1 MIPSSFT
8 QLVKTTTNYKGR
20 PVRNGKLTKAY
31 KKYVKETNG
40 VAPLPNTLAY
50 NPNTKRIVKY
60 SSVYDSRFKNKKVYK
75 TKVKKEIIKRDKFT
89 HTETVL
95 DALNNFRLY
104 RYNVKSKTLKE
115 LFNVIKH
122 IQNTKHNGEGF
133 VRLYFKNIADN
144 KISNRNISNE
154 YLDSYEEFKARVEEI
169 QEGVSIGS
177 DSLDESTYKLLSNIF
192 DLFITK
198 IGGGSKAD
206 SIIWNC
212 KNIVTKYDTC
222 YEEVLKSL
230 GGSKADIKN
239 IDSNNKYFDNLI
251 KSIDEITKITGET
264 VQIIANS
271 FTIDGEAGASNIKSN
286 TPTIFT
292 VPNGK
297 KKDKLIKSNQ
307 LLLSEY
313 PEIKKV
319 VLFNNQEL
327 KNQYFLSDD
336 EDIKID
342 HTIIYD
348 KIQGHYDLVEGDL
361 EFNNIYLGRNNT
373 IYRKKEDDFKPLY
386 RFNDLNKM
394 NKTNKQMT
402 NKKIFF
408 DYETVIDTTQKNIMK
423 EYSISFLV
431 LDDDELATLEK
442 LDAKGN
448 IGPINKFLEGKI
460 FNFVGYDCSIRFVKW
475 ILENQYIKHEES
487 EEFVKFD
494 LVSFNGANFDNFI
507 LLHSLLDLDN
517 DFGQEINVS
526 QIFYNG
532 SQILNMKINNKHS
545 VFDIAKHLVGSLKGN
560 CKGFN
565 VKTLAKGEFNHH
577 TAQKLH
583 DDGKLIEFMTDNKE
597 LETYN
602 NLDVLSLA
610 VIFERYKN
618 ALRENEETKDYA
630 DDLCNR
636 KTIGGLI
643 YDIAK
648 KSWKNLKIDQDE
660 IVDKKTIRKSKSP
673 AFPKLDK
680 KEYDDILKFKCAGRV
695 ELFNGVQ
702 KIEEELSSKDVCSLY
717 PFIMAVFSGGWFPCG
732 IKKETIEYIK
742 NKIGFYYCDIDQSNL
757 KNKNLPNIYP
767 EKVFKKKANGAEGP
781 LEGND
786 WASTNILKDYLIS
799 NVMIEQLLKNG
810 CKVNIK
816 NGFYFTDRV
825 RGCDLFEF
833 ILVFMK
839 KKNEQDLLK
848 KGKSDLYNS
857 ALRETLKLLM
867 NSMSGK
873 VIEGLHLEKTIQ
885 TDEYDYLK
893 IKDDKKT
900 ESITCINII
909 GSKVFTTYK
918 VSEES
923 QINKQRPVY
932 LGVLIYDY
940 SKCYM
945 FDTLYSVIGLKDLVY
960 TDTDAGKMR
969 KSVFNRPDVKEYMRT
984 AKISAW
990 NKAIKYDPKLKNHLL
1005 YDENSKVFGS
1015 YEEECAPNNLSYF
1028 LQKKGYLIINKEGYE
1043 KGEDDSLKMGFKGV
1057 PKTSVMITL
1066 KEDFIEKK
1074 TTNHK
1079 DGTTTTKYFIND
1091 NKKANDYYNEN
1102 KNLQIQNNAIDFGEQ
1117 LYNNKFCYILTMSF
1131 RKVVKNTLSNVETD
1145 DIDRFNKLNNTI
1157 QVSAILKKITI
1168 N

>member
-1 MIPSSFT
+1 MIEKSFI
-8 QLVKTTTNYKGR
+8 QLVKNLTNYKGR
-20 PVRNGKLTKAY
+20 PLRNGKLTKAY
-31 KKYVKETNG
+31 KKYVKETDG
-40 VAPLPNTLAY
+40 SAPLPRQLAY

-60 SSVYDSRFKNKKVYK
+60 SSVYDSRFKTKLVYK
-75 TKVKKEIIKRDKFT
+75 TKIKKEIKKRDKFA

-104 RYNVKSKTLKE
+104 RYNVKSTTLKQLYE
-115 LFNVIKH
+115 VIKH
-122 IQNTKHNGEGF
+122 ISNTKHNGEGF

-144 KISNRNISNE
+144 KTSHRNISNE
-154 YLDSYEEFKARVEEI
+154 YLDTYEEFKSRVEEI
-169 QEGVSIGS
+169 QEGIQIGS
-177 DSLDESTYKLLSNIF
+177 DSLEEGTHKLLLNIF

-198 IGGGSKAD
+198 IGGESKAD

-212 KNIVTKYDTC
+212 KNIKTKFGTC
-222 YEEVLKSL
+222 YEEVLKAL
-230 GGSKADIKN
+230 DPKIKKIN
-239 IDSNNKYFDNLI
+239 PNNKYFDNLI

-271 FTIDGEAGASNIKSN
+271 FTISGKQGASNIKSN

-297 KKDKLIKSNQ
+297 KKPRLIKSNQ
-307 LLLSEY
+307 LLLSQY

-319 VLFNNQEL
+319 VLFNNQEI
-327 KNQYFLSDD
+327 KTQAYLSD
-336 EDIKID
+336 ELSNNIKID

-348 KIQGHYDLVEGDL
+348 KIQGHFDLVEGDL

-373 IYRKKEDDFKPLY
+373 IYRKKEEDFTPLY

-394 NKTNKQMT
+394 NKTNKQIT

-431 LDDDELATLEK
+431 LDDNELADLEK
-442 LDAKGN
+442 LDTKGD
-448 IGPINKFLEGKI
+448 IKQINKFLEGKI

-475 ILENQYIKHEES
+475 ILENQYIKYEDR
-487 EEFVKFD
+487 EEFIKYD

-545 VFDIAKHLVGSLKGN
+545 VFDIAKHLVGSLKSN

-583 DDGKLIEFMTDNKE
+583 DEGKLIDFMTNNKE
-597 LETYN
+597 LENYN

-643 YDIAK
+643 FDIAK
-648 KSWKNLKIDQDE
+648 KSWKNLKIEQDE
-660 IVDKKTIRKSKSP
+660 VVDKKTVRKSKTPS
-673 AFPKLDK
+673 FPKLDQ

-695 ELFNGVQ
+695 ELFNGIQ

-717 PFIMAVFSGGWFPCG
+717 PFIMAVFGGGWFPCG
-732 IKKETIEYIK
+732 TKTLTEKYVK
-742 NKIGFYYCDIDQSNL
+742 DKIGFYYCDIDQTNL

-767 EKVFKKKANGAEGP
+767 EKVFTKKADGSEGV

-786 WASTNILKDYLIS
+786 WSSNNILKDYLIS

-810 CKVNIK
+810 CKVDIK
-816 NGFYFTDRV
+816 NGFYFSDKV

-839 KKNEQDLLK
+839 KKNEQDALK
-848 KGKSDLYNS
+848 KSKSDLYNS

-873 VIEGLHLEKTIQ
+873 VIEGLHLEKTVQ
-885 TDEYDYLK
+885 TDEYEYLK

-940 SKCYM
+940 SKRYM

-969 KSVFNRPDVKEYMRT
+969 KSVFNRPDIKKYMKT
-984 AKISAW
+984 AKINAW
-990 NKAIKYDPKLKNHLL
+990 DKAIKYDPKLKNHLL

-1015 YEEECAPNNLSYF
+1015 YEEECSSNNLSYF
-1028 LQKKGYLIINKEGYE
+1028 LQKKGYLIINKEKYE
-1043 KGEDDSLKMGFKGV
+1043 KGGDDCLKMGFKGV
-1057 PKTSVMITL
+1057 PKTSVMISL

-1074 TTNHK
+1074 ITNHK
-1079 DGTTTTKYFIND
+1079 DGTQTTKYFIND

-1102 KNLQIQNNAIDFGEQ
+1102 KHLQIQNNAIEFGEQ
-1117 LYNNKFCYILTMSF
+1117 LFNKKFCYILTMSF

-1145 DIDRFNKLNNTI
+1145 DIDRFNKFNNTI